1 METEKTFSGLKYEEM
16 EAEWMWPL
24 IMKPVPAYAMRG
36 TGGVGKHVG
45 HGGQNP

>member
-1 METEKTFSGLKYEEM
+1 MDVATDYEARPCLCYE
-16 EAEWMWPL
+16 
-24 IMKPVPAYAMRG
+24 RG

>member
-24 IMKPVPAYAMRG
+24 IMKPVPAYAMREEQEEWG
-36 TGGVGKHVG
+36 SM
-45 HGGQNP
+45 